1 MAKAAATQRRHPT
14 RKCLVATMTA
24 VCLTAMLSARPA
36 TTSAVD
42 TVKFRT
48 KESADPQTISGKLLV
63 TARDGGLMLR
73 TADGTI
79 WNVPPDELIE
89 HTADDTSFTP
99 LAANELRKQLLKE
112 YRSFDVVTTNHYII
126 CYNTSKAYAQWC
138 GSLYER
144 LYAGFHQYWKNR
156 GIKLTEPDGPMLAM
170 VFSTPEAYAH
180 YSEPEIGKAAG
191 QIIGYYSF
199 KTNRVA
205 MYDLT
210 GMEKLRRPGDKR
222 SSPQEITQILA
233 RPDAESMVATI
244 VHEATHQIAYNCG
257 MHERFADI
265 PLWVAEGLAE
275 FFETPDLRS
284 ATGWK
289 SAGGVNTMRLDRFRD
304 YLPKRGAGS
313 LQSLL
318 VDDKRMREPRQALD
332 AYAEAWAF
340 NYFLLKRHGKQ
351 YNEYLQ
357 MLATKKA
364 WFFGDA
370 ESRLKEFRTYFGDD
384 LKELDDEFVRYAR
397 ALR

>member
-1 MAKAAATQRRHPT
+1 MAKAAAALGRLLHRCWLRRWSV
-14 RKCLVATMTA
+14 RLAVAA
-24 VCLTAMLSARPA
+24 ICGLWL
-36 TTSAVD
+36 TSAPAID
-42 TVKFRT
+42 FVKF
-48 KESADPQTISGKLLV
+48 KEKDAAEPRVISGKLLV
-63 TARDGGLMLR
+63 TAKDGGIMLR

-79 WNVPPDELIE
+79 WNVPPDELLE
-89 HTADDTSFTP
+89 HTAD
-99 LAANELRKQLLKE
+99 AAEFAPATVDELRRQLNRE
-112 YRSFDVVTTNHYII
+112 FRGFDVITTNHYII

-144 LYAGFHQYWKNR
+144 LYNGFHQYWKNR
-156 GIKLTEPDGPMLAM
+156 GIKLGEPDGPMVAL
-170 VFSTPEAYAH
+170 VFSSAEAYAK

-222 SSPQEITQILA
+222 TSPQEITQILA
-233 RPDAESMVATI
+233 RPDAEAMVATI

-275 FFETPDLRS
+275 FFETPDLNSANGWRS
-284 ATGWK
+284 SGA
-289 SAGGVNTMRLDRFRD
+289 VNRVRLARFRD
-304 YLPKRGAGS
+304 YIPKRGAGS
-313 LQSLL
+313 LESLI
-318 VDDKRMREPRQALD
+318 VDDKRMRDPRAALD

-351 YNEYLQ
+351 YNDYLM
-357 MLATKKA
+357 MLASKKA
-364 WFFGDA
+364 WFIGDA

-384 LKELDDEFVRYAR
+384 LKELDDEFVRYT
-397 ALR
+397 LSLK